1 MPAQGGIFLTAQS
14 ERSFDVAVVGAG
26 AIGLGVAWRAAQRGL
41 RVVVHERDTIGSGAS
56 HVAAGMLAPVTEATF
71 GEERL
76 TTLGLAAAVRWP
88 SFAEDLRAAGA
99 DPGLRAHGTLVVAR
113 DRDEAE
119 ALEREIEFRR
129 ASGLRVERLRGSD
142 ARRME
147 PALAPAVRL
156 ACHAPDELAVD
167 PRVLVAALATAAR
180 AAGVEIREG
189 SEVTDPSALRAD
201 QVVMAAGSWSG
212 RPVRPIKGQVLRL
225 RDPEGP
231 GLLSRNLRMDT
242 GRRSAYIVPRGDG
255 RYVLGATMEERG
267 FDTSITAGALHD
279 LIHDASELLPGVLEL
294 EITEQ
299 VAGLRPGT
307 PDNGPIVGRG
317 DDGLVW
323 ATGHYRNGILLTPIT
338 ADAVAAILAGEETPA
353 ELADF
358 GPGRFAKVPA

>member
-1 MPAQGGIFLTAQS
+1 
-14 ERSFDVAVVGAG
+14 
-26 AIGLGVAWRAAQRGL
+26 
-41 RVVVHERDTIGSGAS
+41 
-56 HVAAGMLAPVTEATF
+56 
-71 GEERL
+71 
-76 TTLGLAAAVRWP
+76 
-88 SFAEDLRAAGA
+88 
-99 DPGLRAHGTLVVAR
+99 
-113 DRDEAE
+113 
-119 ALEREIEFRR
+119 
-129 ASGLRVERLRGSD
+129 
-142 ARRME
+142 ME
-147 PALAPAVRL
+147 PALAPTVRL
-156 ACHAPDELAVD
+156 ACYAPDELAVD
-167 PRVLVAALATAAR
+167 PRVLVPALAAAAR

-189 SEVTDPSALRAD
+189 SEVTDPSTLGAD

-212 RPVRPIKGQVLRL
+212 GAVRPVKGQVLRL
-225 RDPEGP
+225 RDPDGP

-242 GRRSAYIVPRGDG
+242 GRRSGYIVPRGDG

-294 EITEQ
+294 EIEEQ

-338 ADAVAAILAGEETPA
+338 ADAVAAILAGEETPP

-358 GPGRFAKVPA
+358 GPERFAKVPA